1 MSSWIFLKYLYIC
14 ISRPGRRPLGFL
26 SLICSK
32 NSLESDAPIQV
43 HSKKRLKPLIP
54 VSRKNLK
61 RSKPPVSESQK
72 KIQESS
78 DRPSSPSV
86 DNTQPENIGSSAAQV
101 CDICLLLFI
110 YNGSISDSTRNN
122 VIVIIIWI
130 SEIIAEQILSHLL
143 HIIPTPCTTVLEED
157 MVLN

>member
-1 MSSWIFLKYLYIC
+1 MSSWIFFKYLYIC

-32 NSLESDAPIQV
+32 NSLESDAPTQV

-61 RSKPPVSESQK
+61 RSKPLSESQK

-78 DRPSSPSV
+78 DLLSSPSV

-101 CDICLLLFI
+101 CDICLLFI
-110 YNGSISDSTRNN
+110 
-122 VIVIIIWI
+122 
-130 SEIIAEQILSHLL
+130 
-143 HIIPTPCTTVLEED
+143 
-157 MVLN
+157 